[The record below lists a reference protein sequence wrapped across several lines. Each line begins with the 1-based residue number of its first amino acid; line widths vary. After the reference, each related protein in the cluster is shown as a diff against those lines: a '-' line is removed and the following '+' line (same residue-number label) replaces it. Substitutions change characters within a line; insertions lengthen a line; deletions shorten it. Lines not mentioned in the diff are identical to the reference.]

1 MLNLWI
7 NVYLTLKMC
16 CSFSWHNKQSVC
28 AGWDMAR
35 LAKFFAFQTENP
47 KFREGYEKT
56 LCHWLGYCF
65 GLASHWCFFFF
76 FFGGHEPRLQWYQ
89 LVSGVGERP
98 VLWRHERSNQQ
109 HLNIDLLSTGG
120 QVCGTAEQEQWIHYY
135 MKEMQ
140 LSVSPSGITA
150 FWCLS

>member
-65 GLASHWCFFFF
+65 GLASHWWFFFF
-76 FFGGHEPRLQWYQ
+76 LEVMNPGCSGTSWSVGLESVLCFEDMREAISSISTLTCCQQEGRSVALLNRSSEFITTWKKCSCQ
-89 LVSGVGERP
+89 LV
-98 VLWRHERSNQQ
+98 
-109 HLNIDLLSTGG
+109 LL
-120 QVCGTAEQEQWIHYY
+120 V
-135 MKEMQ
+135 
-140 LSVSPSGITA
+140 
-150 FWCLS
+150 

>member
-65 GLASHWCFFFF
+65 GLASHWWFFF

-89 LVSGVGERP
+89 LVSGVGECP
-98 VLWRHERSNQQ
+98 VLWRHKTFGEFSSISTLTCCQQ
-109 HLNIDLLSTGG
+109 EGRPVALPNRRGEFITTWKKCSCQLVLL
-120 QVCGTAEQEQWIHYY
+120 V
-135 MKEMQ
+135 
-140 LSVSPSGITA
+140 
-150 FWCLS
+150 